1 MTGRC
6 WASGAKARY
15 QGKCLF
21 AALKRCATLRLPAVV
36 ESHPSQR
43 TRRMGHPTFV
53 VLFIASVCTAQA
65 PAPAAAPTPTSSTT
79 QAPATNNAQA
89 PAASSAPKPSSEPE
103 KTDVKPRAD
112 AIYFHANIYTGVPSN
127 SPFGSTLRE
136 EAIAVRGDRIQAVG
150 KNVDVMKLKGPD
162 TEVVDLGGRFVMP
175 GFNDAHVHLA
185 AGGLQ
190 KLTIDLT
197 GVKTLEEF
205 RERVKARVEKAKP
218 DEWIV
223 GGGWDETLWPIPAL
237 PSRWDLDEISDGHP
251 VFLDRVDGHLAVAN
265 TRALQLAKITVASRD
280 PEGGKIDR
288 DANGQ
293 PTGILRDTAQQAVR
307 AAIPQL
313 THDGRRHGIEVALAD
328 LAEHGVTSAQDYSP
342 EWENFLIY
350 QELEKEGKLTA
361 RISEWLPFDDVV
373 DELKV
378 KRGFQP
384 QSDLM
389 LHTGMLK
396 GFMDGSLGGHT
407 AALME
412 PYTDDPKNSGLPRYE
427 QAKLNDMAKE
437 RVLAGFQL
445 GFHAIGDKGV
455 QMALDAFAEAEKAA
469 REQKVKAPNGGSDFR
484 LRIEHAQITTPAQI
498 ARFKEL
504 KVIASVQPTQL
515 LTDMRWAQDRLGAK
529 RAANSYAWASFVSKG
544 VTLAF
549 GTDYPVEPVSPFRG
563 LYAAV
568 TRKSENGK
576 QEYYPEQKLTMD
588 QAIAAYTTGSA
599 FAEFEEKEKGEL
611 APGMLADFIVLDHDI
626 TAASAE
632 KELATK
638 VLLTVVGGKPVYKA
652 LAGQ

>member
-1 MTGRC
+1 MTSAIQCR
-6 WASGAKARY
+6 WSAWKM
-15 QGKCLF
+15 LPL
-21 AALKRCATLRLPAVV
+21 AAFPVV
-36 ESHPSQR
+36 
-43 TRRMGHPTFV
+43 
-53 VLFIASVCTAQA
+53 FIAMVSTAQV
-65 PAPAAAPTPTSSTT
+65 PATSSPQTST
-79 QAPATNNAQA
+79 PNKIQTVAPSTA
-89 PAASSAPKPSSEPE
+89 PSPKPSSESGKP
-103 KTDVKPRAD
+103 DVKPKAD
-112 AIYFHANIYTGVPSN
+112 AIYFHANIYTGVASN
-127 SPFGSTLRE
+127 SPFSSTLRE

-150 KNVDVMKLKGPD
+150 KNLDIMKLKGPD

-185 AGGLQ
+185 EGGLQ

-197 GVKTLEEF
+197 GVKTLEEL

-223 GGGWDETLWPIPAL
+223 GGGWDETLWPIPTL
-237 PSRWDLDEISDGHP
+237 PSRWDIDEVSDGHP
-251 VFLDRVDGHLAVAN
+251 VILARVDGHLALAN
-265 TRALQLAKITVASRD
+265 TRALQLANITLASRD

-293 PTGILRDTAQQAVR
+293 PTGILRDTAQQPVR

-313 THDGRRHGIEVALAD
+313 THEARREGIEVALAD
-328 LAEHGVTSAQDYSP
+328 LAENGVTSAQDYSP
-342 EWENFLIY
+342 EWENFQIY
-350 QELEKEGKLTA
+350 EELEKEGKLTA
-361 RISEWLPFDDVV
+361 RISEWLPFDDVI

-378 KRGFQP
+378 KRGFHP

-389 LHTGMLK
+389 LHSGMLK
-396 GFMDGSLGGHT
+396 AFMDGSLGGHT

-412 PYTDDPKNSGLPRYE
+412 PYADDPKNSGLPRYE
-427 QAKLNDMAKE
+427 QAKLVEMAKE

-445 GFHAIGDKGV
+445 GFHAIGDEGV
-455 QMALDAFAEAEKAA
+455 QMALEAFAEAEKAA
-469 REQKVKAPNGGSDFR
+469 REQKVKSPNGTSDFR
-484 LRIEHAQITTPAQI
+484 LRIEHAQVTTPAQI

-504 KVIASVQPTQL
+504 KVIASVQPSQL

-529 RAANSYAWASFVSKG
+529 RAANSYAWASFLNKG

-549 GTDYPVEPVSPFRG
+549 GTDYPVEPLSPFRG

-576 QEYYPEQKLTMD
+576 QEYFPEQKLTMD

-611 APGMLADFIVLDHDI
+611 APGMLADFVVLDRDI
-626 TAASAE
+626 TAVSAE

-638 VLLTVVGGKPVYKA
+638 VLLTVVGGKTVYETKS
-652 LAGQ
+652 AGQ